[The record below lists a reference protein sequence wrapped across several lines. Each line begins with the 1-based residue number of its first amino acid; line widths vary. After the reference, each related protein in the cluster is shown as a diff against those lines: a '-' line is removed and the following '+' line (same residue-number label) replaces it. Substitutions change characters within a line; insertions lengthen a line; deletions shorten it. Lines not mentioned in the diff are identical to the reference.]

1 MSDPVV
7 AVVGPYPLQEPMQR
21 LTDVPLLR
29 EVGTCGDL
37 VAALSQTPRALPAA
51 YLVLREDGH
60 EPRGASGGVLI
71 QHTDVFVCVV
81 LYVNN
86 YRDQATGSA
95 ARAEM
100 TELIRAVRTRLLNWR
115 PASFPASVP
124 LSFKA
129 SRDEPSKPG
138 TLITQ
143 EIYKSH
149 YRMEVRR

>member
-1 MSDPVV
+1 MSDPVL
-7 AVVGPYPLQEPMQR
+7 AIVGPYPLQEAMDR
-21 LTDVPLLR
+21 LTAVTALR

-37 VAALSQTPRALPAA
+37 VAALNQTPRALPAA

-81 LYVNN
+81 LYVSN

-95 ARAEM
+95 ARTDM
-100 TELIRAVRTRLLNWR
+100 SVLIRAVRTCLLNWR
-115 PASFPASVP
+115 PSTFSSAVP

-129 SRDEPSKPG
+129 SRDEPSRPG

-149 YRMEVRR
+149 YRIEVRR